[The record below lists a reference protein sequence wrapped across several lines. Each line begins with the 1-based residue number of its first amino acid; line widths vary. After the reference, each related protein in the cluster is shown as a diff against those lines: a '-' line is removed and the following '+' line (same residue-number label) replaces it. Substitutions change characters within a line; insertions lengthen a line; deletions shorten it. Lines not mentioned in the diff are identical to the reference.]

1 MKFIKDPVHGYVEV
15 EESLL
20 PLLDSPPVQRLRHIR
35 QLGFSYLVYPG
46 ANHTR
51 FEHALG
57 TMHLARLMCTHLGL
71 GQGEADLATA
81 AALLH
86 DVGHGPFSHTTEP
99 LMREYAGRGHD
110 EIGPFLASGPLAGPL
125 EGAGLDPREVAAVIG
140 GSHPLSP
147 LIHGDLD
154 VDRMD
159 YLQRDAHYTGVP
171 YGTVDASRLIKSCIL
186 DAEGMVIDE
195 NGINAAESLLI
206 ARTLMRP
213 AVYYHHVSRIASSML
228 LLALQEHLE
237 GAGAATAEGLLSRD
251 DAGLFQSLASSG
263 SETARDL
270 AGRLSLRRL
279 YKRAVYVGAD
289 LVNAQALQSDLS
301 LRKMRRL
308 GMEIAEGAGREPA
321 EVIVDIPPVPRDIM
335 MAVRVRYGIT
345 TARLEDLSPLVH
357 TLNRTRRVQWRMGI
371 YTVPEAVSDVARAAT
386 EMLHVKRATT
396 QNRLVVD

>member
-1 MKFIKDPVHGYVEV
+1 MKLIKDPVHGYVDV

-57 TMHLARLMCTHLGL
+57 AMHLARLMSTHLGL
-71 GQGEADLATA
+71 TRGEEGLATA

-86 DVGHGPFSHTTEP
+86 DIGHGPFSHTTEP
-99 LMREYAGRGHD
+99 LMRECAGRGHD
-110 EIGPFLASGPLAGPL
+110 EVGPLLASGPLAGPL
-125 EGAGLDPREVAAVIG
+125 EGAGIDPREVAAVVR
-140 GSHPLSP
+140 GSHHLSP

-171 YGTVDASRLIKSCIL
+171 YGTVDAHRLIKSCIL
-186 DAEGMVIDE
+186 ESEGIVIDE

-237 GAGAATAEGLLSRD
+237 KTGAGTAERLLSLD
-251 DAGLFQSLASSG
+251 DAGLLQCLAGSG
-263 SETARDL
+263 SGTARTL
-270 AGRLSLRRL
+270 AERLSLRRL

-289 LVNAQALQSDLS
+289 RVNAQALQSDLS

-308 GMEIAEGAGREPA
+308 GMEIADQAGREPP
-321 EVIVDIPPVPRDIM
+321 EVIVDIPPVPGEIM
-335 MAVRVRYGIT
+335 TAVRVRCGGT
-345 TARLEDLSPLVH
+345 AARLEDLSPLVH
-357 TLNRTRRVQWRMGI
+357 TLNRTRRVQWRMGV
-371 YTVPEAVSDVARAAT
+371 YTVPEAVPDVARAAT
-386 EMLHVKRATT
+386 EVLHVKRATT
-396 QNRLVVD
+396 QDRLVVD

>member
-57 TMHLARLMCTHLGL
+57 AMHLAWLMSTHLGL
-71 GQGEADLATA
+71 TRGEEGLATA

-86 DVGHGPFSHTTEP
+86 DIGHGPFSHTTEP
-99 LMREYAGRGHD
+99 LMRECAGRGHD
-110 EIGPFLASGPLAGPL
+110 EVGPLLASGPLAGPL
-125 EGAGLDPREVAAVIG
+125 EGAGIDPREVAAVVG
-140 GSHPLSP
+140 GSHRLSP

-171 YGTVDASRLIKSCIL
+171 YGTVDAHRLIKSCIL
-186 DAEGMVIDE
+186 DSEGMVIDE

-237 GAGAATAEGLLSRD
+237 KTGAGAAERLLSLD
-251 DAGLFQSLASSG
+251 DAGLLQCLAGSG
-263 SETARDL
+263 SGTARTL
-270 AGRLSLRRL
+270 AERLSLRRL

-289 LVNAQALQSDLS
+289 RVNAQALQSDLS

-308 GMEIAEGAGREPA
+308 GMEIADRAGREPP
-321 EVIVDIPPVPRDIM
+321 EVIVDIPPVPGEIM
-335 MAVRVRYGIT
+335 TAVRVRCGGT
-345 TARLEDLSPLVH
+345 AARLEDLSPLVH

-371 YTVPEAVSDVARAAT
+371 YTVPEAVPEVARAAT
-386 EMLHVKRATT
+386 EVLHVKRATT
-396 QNRLVVD
+396 QDRLVVD

>member
-1 MKFIKDPVHGYVEV
+1 MKFIKDPVHGYVDV

-57 TMHLARLMCTHLGL
+57 AMHLARLMSTHLGL
-71 GQGEADLATA
+71 TRGDEGLATA

-86 DVGHGPFSHTTEP
+86 DIGHGPFSHTTEP
-99 LMREYAGRGHD
+99 LMRECAGRGHD
-110 EIGPFLASGPLAGPL
+110 EVGPLLASGPLAGPL
-125 EGAGLDPREVAAVIG
+125 EGAGIDPREVAAVVG
-140 GSHPLSP
+140 GSHHLSP

-171 YGTVDASRLIKSCIL
+171 YGTVDAHRLIKSCIL
-186 DAEGMVIDE
+186 ESEGIVIDE

-237 GAGAATAEGLLSRD
+237 KTGAGAAERLLSLD
-251 DAGLFQSLASSG
+251 DAGLLQCLAGSG
-263 SETARDL
+263 SGTARTL
-270 AGRLSLRRL
+270 AERLSLRRL

-289 LVNAQALQSDLS
+289 RVNAQALQSDLS

-308 GMEIAEGAGREPA
+308 GMEIADQAGREPP
-321 EVIVDIPPVPRDIM
+321 EVIVDIPPVPGEIM
-335 MAVRVRYGIT
+335 TAVRVRCGGT
-345 TARLEDLSPLVH
+345 AARLEDLSPLVH
-357 TLNRTRRVQWRMGI
+357 TLNRTRRVQWRMGV
-371 YTVPEAVSDVARAAT
+371 YTVPEAVPEVARAAT
-386 EMLHVKRATT
+386 EVLHVKRATT
-396 QNRLVVD
+396 QDRLVVD

>member
-57 TMHLARLMCTHLGL
+57 AMHLAWLMSTHLGL
-71 GQGEADLATA
+71 TRGEEGLATA

-86 DVGHGPFSHTTEP
+86 DIGHGPFSHTTEP
-99 LMREYAGRGHD
+99 LMRECAGRGHD
-110 EIGPFLASGPLAGPL
+110 EVGPLLASGPLAGPL
-125 EGAGLDPREVAAVIG
+125 EGAGIDPREVAAVVG
-140 GSHPLSP
+140 GSHRLSP

-171 YGTVDASRLIKSCIL
+171 YGTVDAHRLIKSCIL
-186 DAEGMVIDE
+186 DSEGMVIDE

-237 GAGAATAEGLLSRD
+237 ETGAGAAERLLSLD
-251 DAGLFQSLASSG
+251 DAGLLQCLAGSG
-263 SETARDL
+263 SGTARTL
-270 AGRLSLRRL
+270 AERLSLRRL

-289 LVNAQALQSDLS
+289 RVNAQALQSDLS

-308 GMEIAEGAGREPA
+308 GMEIADRAGREPP
-321 EVIVDIPPVPRDIM
+321 EVIVDIPPVPGEIM
-335 MAVRVRYGIT
+335 TAVRVRCGGT
-345 TARLEDLSPLVH
+345 AARLEDLSPLVH

-371 YTVPEAVSDVARAAT
+371 YTVPEAVPEVARAAT
-386 EMLHVKRATT
+386 EVLHVKRATT
-396 QNRLVVD
+396 QDRLVVD

>member
-57 TMHLARLMCTHLGL
+57 AMHLAWLMSTHLGL
-71 GQGEADLATA
+71 TRGEEGLATA

-86 DVGHGPFSHTTEP
+86 DIGHGPFSHTTEP
-99 LMREYAGRGHD
+99 LMRECAGRGHD
-110 EIGPFLASGPLAGPL
+110 EVGPLLASGPLAGPL
-125 EGAGLDPREVAAVIG
+125 EGAGIDPREVAAVVG
-140 GSHPLSP
+140 GSHRLSP

-171 YGTVDASRLIKSCIL
+171 YGTVDAHRLIKSCIL
-186 DAEGMVIDE
+186 GSEGIVIDE

-237 GAGAATAEGLLSRD
+237 KTGAGAAERLLSLD
-251 DAGLFQSLASSG
+251 DAGLLQCLAGSG
-263 SETARDL
+263 SGTARTL
-270 AGRLSLRRL
+270 AERLSLRRL

-289 LVNAQALQSDLS
+289 QVNAQALQSDLS

-308 GMEIAEGAGREPA
+308 GMEIADRAGREPP
-321 EVIVDIPPVPRDIM
+321 EVIVDIPPVPGEIM
-335 MAVRVRYGIT
+335 TAVRVRCGGT
-345 TARLEDLSPLVH
+345 AARLEDLSPLVH

-371 YTVPEAVSDVARAAT
+371 YTVPEAVPEVARAAT
-386 EMLHVKRATT
+386 EVLHVKRATT
-396 QNRLVVD
+396 QDRLVVD

>member
-1 MKFIKDPVHGYVEV
+1 MKFIKDPVHGYVDV

-57 TMHLARLMCTHLGL
+57 AMHLARLMSTHLGL
-71 GQGEADLATA
+71 TRGEEGLATA

-86 DVGHGPFSHTTEP
+86 DIGHGPFSHTTEP
-99 LMREYAGRGHD
+99 LMRECAGRGHD
-110 EIGPFLASGPLAGPL
+110 EVGPLLASGPLAGPL
-125 EGAGLDPREVAAVIG
+125 EGAGIDPREVAAVVR
-140 GSHPLSP
+140 GSHHLSP

-171 YGTVDASRLIKSCIL
+171 YGTVDAHRLIKSCIL
-186 DAEGMVIDE
+186 ESEGIVIDE

-237 GAGAATAEGLLSRD
+237 KTGAGAAERLLSLD
-251 DAGLFQSLASSG
+251 DAGLLQCLAGSG
-263 SETARDL
+263 SGTARTL
-270 AGRLSLRRL
+270 AERLSLRRL

-289 LVNAQALQSDLS
+289 RVNAQALQSDLS

-308 GMEIAEGAGREPA
+308 GMEIADQAGREPP
-321 EVIVDIPPVPRDIM
+321 EVIVDIPPVPGEIM
-335 MAVRVRYGIT
+335 TAVRVRCGGT
-345 TARLEDLSPLVH
+345 AARLEDLSPLVH
-357 TLNRTRRVQWRMGI
+357 TLNRTRRVQWRMGV
-371 YTVPEAVSDVARAAT
+371 YTVPEAVPEVARAAT
-386 EMLHVKRATT
+386 EVLHVKRATT
-396 QNRLVVD
+396 QDRLVVD